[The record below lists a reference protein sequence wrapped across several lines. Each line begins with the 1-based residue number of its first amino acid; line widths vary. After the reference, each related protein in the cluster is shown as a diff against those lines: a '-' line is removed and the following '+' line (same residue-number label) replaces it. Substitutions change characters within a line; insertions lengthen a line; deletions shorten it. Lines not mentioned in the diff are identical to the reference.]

1 MNKLRRRRTRVQ
13 KKPMPPWMRILRFAL
28 VLAIPLVGLSL
39 IFATIS
45 ALFSRP
51 APPPQTNPVP
61 EPVVQTIVLKQEI
74 APLTTAI
81 KALVTKPE
89 LNVHLM
95 VYEPD
100 QGNYVDLNATTPAA
114 SASLIKLPLLVAF
127 LEQLDL
133 QTIALDEMLQL
144 TEGDKAPEA
153 GSLQDQPI
161 GTKISALEVATLM
174 ITESDNTA
182 TNMMLKRLGGIE
194 VINERMTKWG
204 MNQTRFRN
212 ILPDIQGTNTT
223 TAKELVELFAKVEQQ
238 QLLSLRSRDLFM
250 DILSQTKNNSLIA
263 APIETTARIRHKT
276 GTIATLVGDTALI
289 DPPNGRRYFLTVMV
303 RRPPDDPSA
312 EELIRQI
319 SETVYNHFQAKPP
332 VLPPT
337 SEVLN

>member
-1 MNKLRRRRTRVQ
+1 MNKLRRRRTRAQ
-13 KKPMPPWMRILRFAL
+13 QKPMSPLMRLLRIVVVIA
-28 VLAIPLVGLSL
+28 VPLVGISL
-39 IFATIS
+39 IAATIS

-51 APPPQTNPVP
+51 APPPQAAP
-61 EPVVQTIVLKQEI
+61 EPEAVVQTIALKQEI
-74 APLTTAI
+74 TPLTTAI
-81 KALVTKPE
+81 KALVPKE
-89 LNVHLM
+89 LNLHLM

-100 QGNYVDLNATTPAA
+100 QGGYVDINAATPTA

-153 GSLQDQPI
+153 GILQDQPI

-182 TNMMLKRLGGIE
+182 TNMMIKRLGGIE
-194 VINERMTKWG
+194 VINERLDKWG
-204 MNQTRFRN
+204 MKQTRFRN
-212 ILPDIQGTNTT
+212 ILPDLQGTNTT
-223 TAKELVELFAKVEQQ
+223 SAKELVELFSKVEQQ

-263 APIETTARIRHKT
+263 EPIGEKSRIRHKT
-276 GTIATLVGDTALI
+276 GTIANLIGDVAMI
-289 DPPNGRRYFLTVMV
+289 DAPNGRRYFLAVMV
-303 RRPPDDPSA
+303 RRPPEDPSA
-312 EELIRQI
+312 EELIRKI
-319 SETVYNHFQAKPP
+319 SATVYSHFQGKAP